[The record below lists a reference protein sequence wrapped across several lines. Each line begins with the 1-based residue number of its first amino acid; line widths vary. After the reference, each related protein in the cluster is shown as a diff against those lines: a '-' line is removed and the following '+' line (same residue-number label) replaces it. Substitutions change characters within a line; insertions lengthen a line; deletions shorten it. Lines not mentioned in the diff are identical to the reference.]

1 MNYDVLKV
9 YEYSSYNVCLKNCYM
24 QVQLDDL
31 NDNSPRFSSALIRA
45 TIGENNA
52 PGAQVVQVSA
62 TDADSGLNGT
72 VRYSIPDERAAYYFA
87 VDERDGRVSAL
98 RAFDREER
106 ESYEFLVLAV
116 DSAEQPAARL
126 TATAVLLVHVAD
138 ENDNAPSFE
147 PSSLTWDKPE
157 APAQRQFVG
166 RVQVVDADLKPAREG
181 ALTSVAVQQLR
192 DQLLRAEQQ
201 HRPAAGNSAQASA
214 IIGSAE
220 PSERPPQLSFKLG
233 FEMSDE
239 VRDVSGRPVLSV
251 TPSGELFTAGELDR
265 EHRAFYLIPVFINT
279 GCATN

>member
-1 MNYDVLKV
+1 
-9 YEYSSYNVCLKNCYM
+9 M

-31 NDNSPRFSSALIRA
+31 NDNAPRFSSPLIRA

-72 VRYSIPDERAAYYFA
+72 VRYSIPDERAAFYFA
-87 VDERDGRVSAL
+87 VDARDGRLTAV

-106 ESYEFLVLAV
+106 ESYEFFVLAV
-116 DSAEQPAARL
+116 DSAEQLAARR
-126 TATAVLLVHVAD
+126 TATAVLLVQVSD
-138 ENDNAPSFE
+138 ENDNEPYFE

-166 RVQVVDADLKPAREG
+166 RVQAIDADLKPARDG

-201 HRPAAGNSAQASA
+201 QRPAGSAASGSGSAQANA

-220 PSERPPQLSFKLG
+220 AAERPQLSFRLG
-233 FEMSDE
+233 LEMGDE
-239 VRDVSGRPVLSV
+239 ARDASGRPVLSV

-265 EHRAFYLIPVFINT
+265 EHRAFYLIPVFANS

>member
-1 MNYDVLKV
+1 MYVQ
-9 YEYSSYNVCLKNCYM
+9 YSYSIRVCLENCYM

-31 NDNSPRFSSALIRA
+31 NDNAPRFSSPLIRA

-72 VRYSIPDERAAYYFA
+72 VRYSIPDERAAFYFA
-87 VDERDGRVSAL
+87 VDARDGRLTAV

-106 ESYEFLVLAV
+106 ESYEFFVLAV
-116 DSAEQPAARL
+116 DSAEQLAARR
-126 TATAVLLVHVAD
+126 TATAVLLVQVSD
-138 ENDNAPSFE
+138 ENDNEPYFE

-166 RVQVVDADLKPAREG
+166 RVQAIDADLKPARDG

-201 HRPAAGNSAQASA
+201 QRPAGSAASGSGSAQANA

-220 PSERPPQLSFKLG
+220 AAERPQLSFRLG
-233 FEMSDE
+233 LEMGDE
-239 VRDVSGRPVLSV
+239 ARDASGRPVLSV

-265 EHRAFYLIPVFINT
+265 EHRAFYLIPVFANS